1 MCQNARAWKDMY
13 IYSRTPL
20 TLLRYHEKSYV
31 NSTMGSIWPHF
42 KKKQNKSTVFYN
54 YFFPQIIFYNTG
66 LYSHIDKYT
75 RLCLGTF
82 KYIEADREIYKKWI
96 TKSKEY
102 STTLHVWVSDY
113 FTYSIIICRSHFYSW
128 HWLLNHLLCSS
139 HTNLLHSLH
148 MNLVFLSFDL
158 GQM

>member
-1 MCQNARAWKDMY
+1 MKKV
-13 IYSRTPL
+13 TL
-20 TLLRYHEKSYV
+20 TVPWGQYDPIL
-31 NSTMGSIWPHF
+31 
-42 KKKQNKSTVFYN
+42 KKQNKSTVYYN
-54 YFFPQIIFYNTG
+54 GFFLQIIFYNTG

-82 KYIEADREIYKKWI
+82 EYIEADKEIYKKWI

-102 STTLHVWVSDY
+102 STTLHVCVSDY
-113 FTYSIIICRSHFYSW
+113 FTYSIIICRSIYSC
-128 HWLLNHLLCSS
+128 HWLHDHLLCCS
-139 HTNLLHSLH
+139 HTKLLHSLQ